1 VTQSK
6 GETGK
11 EAKVV
16 IEEAAS
22 TIERPHKTLEQLEIL
37 SNPVV
42 EPSLSREISPPL
54 YRLLGDMAEEEGNIA
69 NET

>member
-1 VTQSK
+1 LATPSK

-22 TIERPHKTLEQLEIL
+22 VVGRPHKTLEQLEIPG
-37 SNPVV
+37 NPMV
-42 EPSLSREISPPL
+42 EPSLN
-54 YRLLGDMAEEEGNIA
+54 G
-69 NET
+69 